1 MPKWN
6 VTEQSDEFICIVKVF
21 RRDYFKM
28 KFLNETGLITYL
40 TPLNV
45 IIYLLVINLIGI
57 FIMYIDK
64 RKAKYGR
71 WRIPE
76 KTLLLVALLGGSI
89 GTITGM
95 YWFRHKTQKLKFVL
109 GFPTILISE
118 MIIIVYFLI
127 KY

>member
-1 MPKWN
+1 MN
-6 VTEQSDEFICIVKVF
+6 
-21 RRDYFKM
+21 
-28 KFLNETGLITYL
+28 FLNQTGLITYL

-45 IIYLLVINLIGI
+45 IIYLLAINLIGLL
-57 FIMYIDK
+57 IMYIDK

-76 KTLLLVALLGGSI
+76 KTLLIIALLGGSI
-89 GTITGM
+89 GTIGGM
-95 YWFRHKTQKLKFVL
+95 YLFRHKTQKLKFTL

-118 MIIIVYFLI
+118 IIVITYFLI